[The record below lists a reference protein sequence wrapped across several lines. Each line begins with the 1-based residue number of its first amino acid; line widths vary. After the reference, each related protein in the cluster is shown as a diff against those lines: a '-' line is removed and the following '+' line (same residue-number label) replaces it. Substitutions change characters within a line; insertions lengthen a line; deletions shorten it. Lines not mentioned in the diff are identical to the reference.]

1 MWGAALLLLG
11 LYLAPVLVS
20 FCLPDPR
27 GGVPWHQARRDP
39 TGLSP
44 DPAVTQEAVIQVFAA
59 PAVSWRGIFSVHTWI
74 AVKPTGAPRF
84 TRYEV
89 LGFGVANGAPAV
101 RIDRMGPDNYW
112 FGARPQIL
120 LDRRGAG
127 VDEMIAQVRAAVASY
142 PYPNSYRPW
151 PGPNSNTFLAHIAR
165 QVPELAIQLPSNAVG
180 KDFLPGGGLF
190 AAAPSGSGFQVSLY
204 GLCRHPAR
212 RSRGSRGEP
221 AGPQSWRRPGQ
232 AGIEAAGTRQARD
245 GAPIERRSPL
255 SSGCCARK
263 CCTISQPVAR
273 HTPACEQ
280 MYSSAASSA
289 PIRCGWP
296 VTKGCTAIAMTRGTR
311 SF

>member
-1 MWGAALLLLG
+1 VGAGLLLLA
-11 LYLAPVLVS
+11 LYIAPVLVS

-27 GGVPWHQARRDP
+27 AGVPWHQARRDP

-44 DPAVTQEAVIQVFAA
+44 DPATMQEAVIQVFAA

-127 VDEMIAQVRAAVASY
+127 VDEMIAQVRAAAANY
-142 PYPNSYRPW
+142 PYPNTYRPW

-165 QVPELAIQLPSNAVG
+165 QVPELGSTSPRMRSARTSCR
-180 KDFLPGGGLF
+180 
-190 AAAPSGSGFQVSLY
+190 AAACSP
-204 GLCRHPAR
+204 RHPADPDFR
-212 RSRGSRGEP
+212 YPFMG
-221 AGPQSWRRPGQ
+221 
-232 AGIEAAGTRQARD
+232 
-245 GAPIERRSPL
+245 
-255 SSGCCARK
+255 
-263 CCTISQPVAR
+263 
-273 HTPACEQ
+273 
-280 MYSSAASSA
+280 SSASCSPAARVS
-289 PIRCGWP
+289 R
-296 VTKGCTAIAMTRGTR
+296 
-311 SF
+311 